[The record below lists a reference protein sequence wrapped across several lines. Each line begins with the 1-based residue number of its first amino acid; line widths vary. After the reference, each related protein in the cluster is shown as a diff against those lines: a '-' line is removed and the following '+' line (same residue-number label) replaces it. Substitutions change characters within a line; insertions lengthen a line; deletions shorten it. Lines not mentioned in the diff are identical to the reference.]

1 MADKK
6 DEKILTIIKLAEK
19 FVNLEENQKSFING
33 FIMGT
38 QIAQGKKDNKAS

>member
-1 MADKK
+1 MADKQ

-19 FVNLEENQKSFING
+19 FVKLEENQKSFING